1 MSRDINPFGLRMH
14 PSLRK
19 YLEESAVA
27 TGRSLNSEITYRLQR
42 SIDLQSADQAK
53 RDLAI
58 EELRAAAKEAIR
70 FWEMDNRDEAEN
82 SMLKDA
88 MDDIEVWLRKLD
100 RLEG

>member
-14 PSLRK
+14 PSLRR

-70 FWEMDNRDEAEN
+70 FWELDNRDETEN
-82 SMLKDA
+82 AMLKDA